1 MDCGTQLW
9 NPSFTCMRWKTEK
22 IMSTFRVTVHHD
34 SQVLLLCLLV
44 LRWWFTAGPWQC
56 FCWLLRMN
64 GSCHAI
70 LLPLGRNPRLFITI
84 SIQILSIYLTAS
96 TVYIIQ
102 RVRQICTFGGI
113 EIDICQVRHCIVIFG
128 SGWYCPSKPIFHLCE
143 FPACSWLHHLK
154 IEFPATFNDLS
165 KRSTYQYD
173 NKWIRNFK
181 TIR

>member
-1 MDCGTQLW
+1 MDCRTQLW
-9 NPSFTCMRWKTEK
+9 NPSFTSMRWKTEK
-22 IMSTFRVTVHHD
+22 IMSTFTVTVHHD

-96 TVYIIQ
+96 STVYIIK
-102 RVRQICTFGGI
+102 RVRQICTFVGI
-113 EIDICQVRHCIVIFG
+113 EIDICQVTPEKGRETMLKNFFRDWDCQNYVWSSRH
-128 SGWYCPSKPIFHLCE
+128 
-143 FPACSWLHHLK
+143 
-154 IEFPATFNDLS
+154 
-165 KRSTYQYD
+165 
-173 NKWIRNFK
+173 FK
-181 TIR
+181 NEVSLDRV